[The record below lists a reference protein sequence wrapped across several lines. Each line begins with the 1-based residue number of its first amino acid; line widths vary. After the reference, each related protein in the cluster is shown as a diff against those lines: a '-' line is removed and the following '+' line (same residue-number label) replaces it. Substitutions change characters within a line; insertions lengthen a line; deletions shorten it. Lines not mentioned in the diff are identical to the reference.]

1 MGLMEFFTAVP
12 TIPAEE
18 VKRLL
23 DEKGPEHYNL
33 IDVRQPG
40 EYAEHHLAGA
50 RLIPLAE
57 LKDRISEIDPAKPT
71 IAY

>member
-1 MGLMEFFTAVP
+1 MGLMEFFTSVP
-12 TIPAEE
+12 AITAEAAR
-18 VKRLL
+18 RLL
-23 DEKGPEHYNL
+23 NEKGSEHFNL

-50 RLIPLAE
+50 HLIPLGE
-57 LKDRISEIDPAKPT
+57 LKDRINEIDPTKPT